1 MLRFGRCVAI
11 LLLSF
16 VCVAPSFASDS
27 LRCGNY
33 VVAVGDPTAELL
45 VKCGQPAL
53 AEEGASRSAGRF
65 HHRIRHHQTI
75 WTYDMGYGHFLQIVV
90 IEDGVIS
97 EIRNGP
103 RR

>member
-1 MLRFGRCVAI
+1 MLRFGRCAAI
-11 LLLSF
+11 LLLGLVGVS
-16 VCVAPSFASDS
+16 PSQASDS

-45 VKCGQPAL
+45 VKCGQPVL
-53 AEEGASRSAGRF
+53 AEEGASRSSGGLHYR
-65 HHRIRHHQTI
+65 RRHHQTI

-103 RR
+103 RH

>member
-1 MLRFGRCVAI
+1 MFQFTRCMAVVAS
-11 LLLSF
+11 LMFFS
-16 VCVAPSFASDS
+16 CQASDS

-45 VKCGQPAL
+45 VKCGQPVL
-53 AEEGASRSAGRF
+53 AEEGASRSSGRF
-65 HHRIRHHQTI
+65 HHRARHRQTI

-90 IEDGVIS
+90 IEDGAVR